1 MYSIKSPEAVPG
13 VWCRTA
19 SLVLC
24 LPCLV
29 AGGHAEPLLFDPL
42 SGARAAGELPPE
54 MQATTATPLHPSLEL
69 PGGNLWLRGE
79 VPSGA
84 VDPTSALRNASAT
97 LGVRMP
103 FSLGDGIGLE
113 TKPMLNGS
121 ASAANLSGA
130 SALSPGIGFALAQT
144 VSLRLPFGLRL
155 GAESSVGDRMGIF
168 GPAAAAPGTGSPP
181 LMMRTGAT
189 LSTDFALPFMEVQL
203 RLGLGITATG
213 PLGRGSDGANYLY
226 EPSECKLSFDI
237 GKVGSAPLWVSAP
250 CPKYGLAGAPISFGF
265 KAEF

>member
-1 MYSIKSPEAVPG
+1 MYSVKPPERVPG
-13 VWCRTA
+13 VWYCSA

-24 LPCLV
+24 LICLA

-54 MQATTATPLHPSLEL
+54 MRATTATPLHPSLEL

-84 VDPTSALRNASAT
+84 ADPTGALRDASAT

-103 FSLGDGIGLE
+103 YSLGDGIGLE
-113 TKPMLNGS
+113 TKPTLNGS
-121 ASAANLSGA
+121 ASAATHPGA
-130 SALSPGIGFALAQT
+130 SALSPGFGFALAQT
-144 VSLRLPFGLRL
+144 VSLRLPFGLRF
-155 GAESSVGDRMGIF
+155 GAEGSVGDRMGIF
-168 GPAAAAPGTGSPP
+168 GPAAAAPAIGSSS

-189 LSTDFALPFMEVQL
+189 LSTDFALPFIEA
-203 RLGLGITATG
+203 RISLGLGVTATG
-213 PLGRGSDGANYLY
+213 PLGRRSDGANYLY

-250 CPKYGLAGAPISFGF
+250 CPKYGLPGAPISFGF
-265 KAEF
+265 KTEF